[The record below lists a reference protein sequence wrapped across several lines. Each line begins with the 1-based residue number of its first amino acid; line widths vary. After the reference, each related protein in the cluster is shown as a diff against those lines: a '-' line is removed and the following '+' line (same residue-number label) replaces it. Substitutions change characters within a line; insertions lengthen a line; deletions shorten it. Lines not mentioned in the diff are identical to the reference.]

1 MNYFPKSQIK
11 PSLYTSGG
19 EFSTTPPSPAT
30 PQIYYV
36 GNYFEVSNGNAY
48 TGKNQLDTPN
58 KLLYKINPHQYEN
71 ENFGTTYKPYVE
83 INLPSIPVDNS
94 TATEDYIKIKDIKNL
109 QTRYIPI
116 YNPTYPTSQQIQL
129 GGYTRYF
136 CKKNNELV
144 YIEIDNNQYQLLQ
157 SKSSKIAWD
166 LYTPTT
172 LFWKIGDQ
180 ASQPNLSN
188 QSSVLSIE
196 QNLKWYGF
204 SQYFKNNFFIYPI
217 SARK

>member
-19 EFSTTPPSPAT
+19 EFSVIPPTPAT
-30 PQIYYV
+30 PQISYV
-36 GNYFEVSNGNAY
+36 GNYFEISNGNAY

-58 KLLYKINPHQYEN
+58 KLLYKFDPHQYES

-83 INLPSIPVDNS
+83 INLPSIPVNDS
-94 TATEDYIKIKDIKNL
+94 TTTEDYIKIKDIRSL
-109 QTRYIPI
+109 QTRYIPL
-116 YNPTYPTSQQIQL
+116 YNPTYPTTQQAQQ

-136 CKKNNELV
+136 CKKNNELI
-144 YIEIDNNQYQLLQ
+144 YIEIDNNTYQLLK
-157 SKSSKIAWD
+157 SKSSTIAWD

-172 LFWKIGDQ
+172 LFWDIKDQ
-180 ASQPNLSN
+180 SAQSSITN
-188 QSSVLSIE
+188 QSSVLAIE

-204 SQYFKNNFFIYPI
+204 SQYFQNKFI
-217 SARK
+217 